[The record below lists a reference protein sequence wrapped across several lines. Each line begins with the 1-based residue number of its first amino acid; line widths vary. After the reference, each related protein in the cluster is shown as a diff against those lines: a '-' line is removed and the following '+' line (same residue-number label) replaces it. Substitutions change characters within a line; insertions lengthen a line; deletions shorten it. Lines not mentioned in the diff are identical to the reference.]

1 MIIVIALS
9 IIGPYCITAYWK
21 TLVAAAG
28 ETMTSSAGAGS
39 TAGVAPKQ
47 SFNEHNYWKTPIAT
61 FDIDALASA
70 SAGGGTS
77 GGASD
82 GASVGTGRITSSA
95 GAGSTA
101 GVAPK
106 QSFNEHHY
114 WKTPIA
120 TFDIDALL
128 LLDAV

>member
-1 MIIVIALS
+1 MIIAIALS

-47 SFNEHNYWKTPIAT
+47 SFNEH
-61 FDIDALASA
+61 
-70 SAGGGTS
+70 
-77 GGASD
+77 
-82 GASVGTGRITSSA
+82 
-95 GAGSTA
+95 
-101 GVAPK
+101 
-106 QSFNEHHY
+106 HY